1 MKDIDSLILEL
12 VNYALMNE
20 LIEEDDKIYVTNR
33 LLEVFEK
40 IGLNTD
46 SEAIKG
52 DVESKKHITRRISE
66 ILSDCLETAIKDGLI
81 EDTQLN
87 RDIFDTKIMGVL
99 TPMPSVVRKHFK
111 ELYNNSPKFATDY
124 FYELNKACNYIRCD
138 RIEKDQKWKC
148 NSEYGTIDITINL
161 SKPEKDPKDIIK

>member
-1 MKDIDSLILEL
+1 MRDIDSLILEL

-40 IGLNTD
+40 IGLDTD
-46 SEAIKG
+46 SDVING
-52 DVESKKHITRRISE
+52 DVDSKKYTTRRISE
-66 ILSDCLETAIKDGLI
+66 ILSDCLEIAIKDGLI

-111 ELYNNSPKFATDY
+111 ELYNNSPKLLQIISMSLIKYAIIYAVT
-124 FYELNKACNYIRCD
+124 ELRKTRNGSAIQNMA
-138 RIEKDQKWKC
+138 
-148 NSEYGTIDITINL
+148 L
-161 SKPEKDPKDIIK
+161 